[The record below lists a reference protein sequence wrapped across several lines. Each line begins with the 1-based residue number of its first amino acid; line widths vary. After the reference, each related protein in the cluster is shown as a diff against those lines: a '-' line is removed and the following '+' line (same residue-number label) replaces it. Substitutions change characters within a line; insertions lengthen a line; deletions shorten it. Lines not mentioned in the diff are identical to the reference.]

1 MQDMNKLYSPAARE
15 SQSPQVP
22 RERLNA
28 NFGLLK
34 WIIFSAFTFGIY
46 SMYTTY
52 RIAHDVNIAC
62 EKDGKH
68 TAGLLM
74 YILLTFVT
82 FGIYSFVWRFKVCNR
97 IEKKLERCGLASP
110 TSGIGDFLWNTFGL
124 MLFGLGALIAQ
135 YKLFKGINMV
145 DDAYNSG
152 K

>member
-1 MQDMNKLYSPAARE
+1 MQDINKLYSPATRE
-15 SQSPQVP
+15 SQAQAP

-46 SMYTTY
+46 SLYTTH

-74 YILLTFVT
+74 LILLTFVT

-97 IEKKLERCGLASP
+97 IEKNLEGHGIASP
-110 TSGIGDFLWNTFGL
+110 TSGIGDLLWNTFGL
-124 MLFGLGALIAQ
+124 MLFGLGAWIAQ
-135 YKLFKGINMV
+135 YKLFKGLNMV
-145 DDAYNSG
+145 DDVYNSG